1 MLYLRFAVIAALI
14 LLAIYLLRVYLPRIL
29 RDPRLRSL
37 FSVLTGPML
46 RIVLFRYG
54 LRFLMQALRALRF
67 FR

>member
-1 MLYLRFAVIAALI
+1 MLYLRFAVIAALFF
-14 LLAIYLLRVYLPRIL
+14 LAIYLLRIYLPRIL
-29 RDPRLRSL
+29 RDPRLRPL

>member
-14 LLAIYLLRVYLPRIL
+14 FLAIYLLRVYLPRIL

-37 FSVLTGPML
+37 YSVMTGQML
-46 RIVLFRYG
+46 RIVLIRYG
-54 LRFLMQALRALRF
+54 LRYLMQALRALRF